1 MADPSGSSIGQN
13 VRSLE
18 ITLHEIWTLYD
29 ANVPEYQEKC
39 LLFLNGKAQFLN
51 DLLYFIH
58 SNLENENQAV
68 NTTLNELQ
76 DRNHSSILEAKE

>member
-1 MADPSGSSIGQN
+1 MADPGAINIGSN

-39 LLFLNGKAQFLN
+39 LIFLNGKAQFLN
-51 DLLYFIH
+51 DLLYFVH
-58 SNLENENQAV
+58 ANMENENQSV
-68 NTTLNELQ
+68 NKILNELQ